1 MFDLD
6 VYSLAN
12 LMGFGFHHSL
22 SYVGKDILIQR
33 RRLDIVISMRVL
45 PFYLDSVP
53 STPVPLQKVLFTFWM
68 MALLSLESLF
78 NFRLSSVCVDNR
90 MPHIPSLLSL
100 IHDHKA
106 DTGKDQCYHHPRFI
120 IGVL

>member
-6 VYSLAN
+6 VYSLAK

-68 MALLSLESLF
+68 MALPSLESLF

-90 MPHIPSLLSL
+90 MPHTHSLLSL
-100 IHDHKA
+100 IHDHEA
-106 DTGKDQCYHHPRFI
+106 DTEKDQCYHHPRFI